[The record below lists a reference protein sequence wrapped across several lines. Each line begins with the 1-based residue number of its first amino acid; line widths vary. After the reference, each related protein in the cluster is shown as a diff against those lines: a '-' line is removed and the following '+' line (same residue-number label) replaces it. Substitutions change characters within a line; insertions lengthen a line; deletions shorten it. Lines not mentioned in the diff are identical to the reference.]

1 MDTGAW
7 KATIHQVTESD
18 MTERLSMHISGQDSL
33 FPLKEGRVSSLYLP
47 SMGDIPPASS
57 VLLILH
63 QLLATPPSLTAGAPG
78 HVLEEREKLRQAC
91 RYWGSRQRAVNCI
104 SHFRLRISCG
114 KRSLSSNVFSAL

>member
-47 SMGDIPPASS
+47 SMGDIPPTLS

-63 QLLATPPSLTAGAPG
+63 QPLATPLGLTAGALSR
-78 HVLEEREKLRQAC
+78 VLEEREKLRQSC
-91 RYWGSRQRAVNCI
+91 RCWGSRQRAVNCI
-104 SHFRLRISCG
+104 SHFSLKNLLWGEISFFKG
-114 KRSLSSNVFSAL
+114 V